1 MIFNFFRGSIE
12 TSVTEKKAEKGS
24 KEPKRMM
31 NLKEIPYF
39 NRINNCYS
47 LLNCNAMKL
56 TLNISPCPNDTFM
69 FDALVNGRID
79 TRGLEFAVHYG
90 DIEELNRGMMGG
102 NGVDISKIS
111 YAVLPEIAGR
121 YRLLD
126 SGSAL
131 GRGNGPLLVARE
143 GVDVQA
149 QGIRVA
155 VPGFH
160 TTANLLLRRLCPA
173 LADQE
178 SLLFSRIA
186 RSIAAGN
193 FDAGVLIHEG
203 RFTYQK
209 YGLQLVADL
218 GVEWERATG
227 LPLPLG
233 AIVVSRDLP
242 DDVQTTVEELIR
254 ESVQY
259 ALDHPTASRK
269 YVKSHAQ
276 ELSDEV
282 IDSHIRLFVNDYS
295 LSLGP
300 EGHRAVEEL
309 IGVRMK
315 NEEPST

>member
-1 MIFNFFRGSIE
+1 
-12 TSVTEKKAEKGS
+12 
-24 KEPKRMM
+24 
-31 NLKEIPYF
+31 
-39 NRINNCYS
+39 
-47 LLNCNAMKL
+47 MKL
-56 TLNISPCPNDTFM
+56 KLAISPCPNDTFM

-79 TRGLEFAVHYG
+79 TCGLEFETRYA
-90 DIEELNRGMMGG
+90 DIEDLNRGVVGG
-102 NGVDISKIS
+102 GADISKIS
-111 YAVLPEIAGR
+111 YAVLPEIADR
-121 YRLLD
+121 YRVLD

-143 GVDVQA
+143 DVDITQPGV
-149 QGIRVA
+149 RVA

-160 TTANLLLRRLCPA
+160 TTANLLLRRLHPA

-209 YGLQLVADL
+209 YDLKLVADL
-218 GVEWERATG
+218 GVEWESATG

-233 AIVVSRDLP
+233 AIVVSREVP
-242 DDVQTTVEELIR
+242 SEVQATFERLLRQSI
-254 ESVQY
+254 QY
-259 ALDHPTASRK
+259 GFDHPAASRE

-276 ELSDEV
+276 ELADDV

-295 LSLGP
+295 LSLGI
-300 EGHRAVEEL
+300 EGRRAVREL
-309 IGVRMK
+309 TGV
-315 NEEPST
+315 SI